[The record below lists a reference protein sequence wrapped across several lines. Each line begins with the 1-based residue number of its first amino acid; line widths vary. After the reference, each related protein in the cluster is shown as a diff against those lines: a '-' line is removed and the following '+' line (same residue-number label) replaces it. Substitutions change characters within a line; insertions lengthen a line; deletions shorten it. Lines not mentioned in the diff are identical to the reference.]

1 MRPLVV
7 LLAALALAPPAFA
20 GGPSMRIGA
29 AEDAVKR
36 TSLVETK
43 SQLDLLKLAGLD
55 SVRVSEVWGPGQTTL
70 APIDATQLTNVTA
83 GASLAA
89 LEVYVSVAQFGSRT
103 TPLTDRDQGDFAAYA
118 ANIAAHYRQLAGLIV
133 GNEPNLNRFWL
144 PQFNDDG
151 SDAAAPAYEALLART
166 YDAVKAAQP
175 SLQVVGGAVSPR
187 GGDAS
192 SFGGIRPTHSPTV
205 FIQDMGIAYRAS
217 GRTTPIMDAFGFHPY
232 GDNSSQAPSFQHPNT
247 TTIGLADYGKL
258 VALLGT
264 AFDGTG
270 QSGSTLP
277 ILYDEYGVESQIPS
291 AKASLYTGTENV
303 ATHPVD
309 ETTQGMYYAQALALT
324 FCQPNVEGVLFFHA
338 FDDTDL
344 QQWQSG
350 VYYADGTPKQSLP
363 VVRAAA
369 AQSRRGVIA
378 HCDGLALTP
387 RLTYLVWPRVAQL
400 RHGIVRVLFTCDID
414 CTYAATIGT
423 RRLTGT
429 ATGGIRKTVAF
440 AGHVRKGTYSVRLT
454 LTAPVNPG
462 PPAQSAKVVK
472 VP

>member
-1 MRPLVV
+1 MRALVV
-7 LLAALALAPPAFA
+7 LLAALAFAPTAFA
-20 GGPSMRIGA
+20 GGPSMRIGV

-36 TSLVETK
+36 ASLVETK
-43 SQLDLLKLAGLD
+43 SQLDLLKFAGLD
-55 SVRVSEVWGPGQTTL
+55 AVRVTETWTPGTTAL
-70 APIDATQLTNVTA
+70 TPTDATQLSNITSGSALA
-83 GASLAA
+83 GLK
-89 LEVYVSVAQFGSRT
+89 VYVSVAQFGSKT
-103 TPLTDRDQGDFAAYA
+103 TPLTEQDQSDFAAYA
-118 ANIAAHYRQLAGLIV
+118 ANIASHYPQLAGLIV

-151 SDAAAPAYEALLART
+151 SDAAAPAYESLLAQT
-166 YDAVKAAQP
+166 YDVVKAAQP
-175 SLQVVGGAVSPR
+175 SLQVIGGAVSPR

-192 SFGGIRPTHSPTV
+192 SFGGIRPTHSPTA

-217 GRTTPIMDAFGFHPY
+217 ERTAPIMDAFGFHPY

-277 ILYDEYGVESQIPS
+277 ILYDEYGVESQIPT

-309 ETTQGMYYAQALALT
+309 ETTQGTYYAQALALA
-324 FCQPNVEGVLFFHA
+324 FCQPNVEGVLLFHA

-350 VYYADGTPKQSLP
+350 VYYADETPKPSLP
-363 VVRAAA
+363 ILRAAA
-369 AQSRRGVIA
+369 TQSRHGVIV

-387 RLTYLVWPRVAQL
+387 KLTYLLWPRVAQL
-400 RHGIVRVLFTCDID
+400 RQGVVRVLFTCDID
-414 CTYAATIGT
+414 CTYTATVGT

-429 ATGGIRKTVAF
+429 GTGGVRKTLAF
-440 AGHVRKGTYSVRLT
+440 AGHVRKGTYSLRLT

-462 PPAQSAKVVK
+462 PPAHSVKVVK